1 MKVHIDRDGCIGC
14 GLCAATC
21 PGVFHMAE
29 DGLAEVSGDP
39 DTDTD
44 AVKEAAE
51 NGPVQVIH
59 AE

>member
-14 GLCAATC
+14 GLCVATC

-29 DGLAEVSGDP
+29 DGLAEVSGEP

-44 AVKEAAE
+44 AVKEATE
-51 NGPVQVIH
+51 NCPVQVIH